1 MKYRIEYSNTYKQS
15 YKRAQKRGLPMDEL
29 NNVVRTLAE
38 GDELDAVYRDH
49 ALTGQYKS
57 CRECHIQPD
66 WLLIYRIK
74 ERLEILNLVDTGI
87 HSDLFGKNKR

>member
-1 MKYRIEYSNTYKQS
+1 MKYHIEFSNT

-29 NNVVRTLAE
+29 NSVVRTLAD

-49 ALTGQYKS
+49 ALTGQYKG

-66 WLLIYRIK
+66 WLLIYRIR

>member
-1 MKYRIEYSNTYKQS
+1 MKYRIEYSNTFKRS
-15 YKRAQKRGLPMDEL
+15 YKRAQKRGLPMNEL

-38 GDELDAVYRDH
+38 GRMLAAKYRDH

-66 WLLIYRIK
+66 WLLIYRIQ
-74 ERLEILNLVDTGI
+74 ERLEILDLINTGTHADI
-87 HSDLFGKNKR
+87 FKM